1 MFKKNFYLRMSLSS
15 DGWQE
20 GKAKRMSKR
29 SACLPRITLLYSVAE
44 WGGRVKG
51 RWRRGEKREGE
62 EGEGKA

>member
-1 MFKKNFYLRMSLSS
+1 MSLSS

-44 WGGRVKG
+44 WGG
-51 RWRRGEKREGE
+51 ESEREIEERGE
-62 EGEGKA
+62 EGGRGG